1 MEHIT
6 ITTMPNGDVRLTP
19 DAGYLVGV
27 LPLLERRYSEV
38 VLLANSKEAQH
49 PERYYQAVD
58 ATE

>member
-6 ITTMPNGDVRLTP
+6 ITTLPNGNVRLTP

-27 LPLLERRYSEV
+27 LPLLVRKYSEV
-38 VLLANSKEAQH
+38 VLEAESKEAQH
-49 PERYYQAVD
+49 PEKYYQAVD